1 MKNQIPILIQARQ
14 SSSRLP
20 SKVMT
25 PFCGDMKMIEF
36 QYLRLREKFENVTVA
51 TSKDKSDDEMCEY
64 LSDKGINY
72 YRGSLNNVMQ
82 RLIDCYDMNA
92 CSSDEWFVRVGGDD
106 PLVSTEGIELMAK
119 QIKDNRLDKNVAM
132 YYSSYDDGMIYGCAV
147 EIFRANK
154 YKEVLNCINSI
165 EDNMDNTKDIYQE
178 HTKPAFTNQHILN
191 RTDSSK

>member
-1 MKNQIPILIQARQ
+1 MSCK
-14 SSSRLP
+14 
-20 SKVMT
+20 
-25 PFCGDMKMIEF
+25 
-36 QYLRLREKFENVTVA
+36 
-51 TSKDKSDDEMCEY
+51 
-64 LSDKGINY
+64 
-72 YRGSLNNVMQ
+72 

-165 EDNMDNTKDIYQE
+165 EDNMDKTKDIYQE
-178 HTKPAFTNQHILN
+178 HTKPAFTNKQILN
-191 RTDSSK
+191 ATNSLKVRHKYQNLQTKQTYLSIDHGEDFLMANYIANNLYNMYGQILLT

>member
-1 MKNQIPILIQARQ
+1 
-14 SSSRLP
+14 
-20 SKVMT
+20 
-25 PFCGDMKMIEF
+25 
-36 QYLRLREKFENVTVA
+36 
-51 TSKDKSDDEMCEY
+51 
-64 LSDKGINY
+64 
-72 YRGSLNNVMQ
+72 MQ

-154 YKEVLNCINSI
+154 YKEVPIVSIVLKTIWTTQRIYIKNIQSQHSQINI
-165 EDNMDNTKDIYQE
+165 
-178 HTKPAFTNQHILN
+178 F
-191 RTDSSK
+191 